1 MSAAMRTSFKVR
13 KDDWARG
20 QFDRDEI
27 AELQSGQLL
36 FRIDR
41 FALTA
46 NNITYAAAGDM
57 LNYWGFFPATDGW
70 GRIPAMGFA
79 DVVESKHAD
88 VPVGGRYF
96 GFFPM
101 ATHLVVEPTQASAA
115 QFVDGVAHRRD
126 HAPVYR
132 QYQNVS
138 SDPAYDADSEDRILV
153 LRGLFMTS
161 FLADSYLADQGG
173 FGAKTYVLGSASS
186 KTGIALAWL
195 LHHQQRGRVVGITSP
210 RNRDFVKSLGYYD
223 EVLGYDEVTS
233 LPADEATAFV
243 DFSGDGE
250 MIDTLHHHLGDEL
263 KYHGVIGATHWS
275 SGSAA
280 QDLPGAAPTFFFA
293 PGEIKNRIEAWGP
306 DGFQQR
312 MSSAWREFCA
322 ASADWMKIERGYGT
336 EALEQAYQS
345 VLAGTSAPS
354 VGHVLSLLDHD

>member
-1 MSAAMRTSFKVR
+1 MSTDSTTSFKVR
-13 KDDWARG
+13 KDDWATC
-20 QFDRDEI
+20 QFDTSGV
-27 AELQSGQLL
+27 AELQSGEVL
-36 FRIDR
+36 FRVDR

-79 DVVESKHAD
+79 DVVESKHSD
-88 VPVGGRYF
+88 VAVGGRYF

-101 ATHLVVEPTQASAA
+101 ATHLVVEPTQVSAA
-115 QFVDGVAHRRD
+115 QFVDGVAHRKD

-132 QYQNVS
+132 QYQNVTA
-138 SDPAYDADSEDRILV
+138 DGAYDAEFEDQIMV

-161 FLADSYLADQGG
+161 FLADSYMADQN

-195 LHHQQRGRVVGITSP
+195 LHTQQRGRVVGVTSE
-210 RNRDFVKSLGYYD
+210 RNRSFVEALGYYD
-223 EVLGYDEVTS
+223 EVLTYDDIKS
-233 LPADEATAFV
+233 LPANEATAFI

-250 MIDTLHHHLGDEL
+250 MIDTLHHHLGDNL

-275 SGSAA
+275 AGPQSK
-280 QDLPGAAPTFFFA
+280 DLPGAEPAFFFA

-312 MSSAWREFCA
+312 MSTAWREFCA
-322 ASADWMKIERGYGT
+322 ASGNWMKIERGNGT
-336 EALEQAYQS
+336 AAVERVYQQ
-345 VLAGTSAPS
+345 VLAGESVPS
-354 VGHVLSLLDHD
+354 VGHVLSLWDGA